1 MERRLKGSTM
11 LKLIVAALLALAV
24 PAAALAV
31 DEAPSP
37 VDLAKAACKSE
48 KAQVGANTFR
58 LTYPASSASAAMNA
72 CVAKRDGP
80 AATDLKNAAKAC
92 KAERAADPA
101 AFTKK
106 YATNKNGKNAY
117 GKCVSTKARHATGQ
131 ETQALVNAAKTCKK
145 LKAEQTATFEADYG
159 TKKNA
164 FAKCVAETA
173 KAS

>member
-1 MERRLKGSTM
+1 MR
-11 LKLIVAALLALAV
+11 KLILATLLALAV

-48 KAQVGANTFR
+48 KAQMGKNTFT
-58 LTYPASSASAAMNA
+58 LTYPASSASTTTNA
-72 CVAKRDGP
+72 CVTKRDGR
-80 AATDLKNAAKAC
+80 AAADLKNAAKEC

-101 AFTKK
+101 AFAKK
-106 YATNKNGKNAY
+106 YGTNKNGKNAY
-117 GKCVSTKARHATGQ
+117 GKCVSTKARHATEQ
-131 ETQALVNAAKTCKK
+131 ETQARVNAAKTCKK
-145 LKAEQTATFEADYG
+145 LKAEQKATFEAKYG

-164 FAKCVAETA
+164 FGKCVSETA

>member
-1 MERRLKGSTM
+1 M
-11 LKLIVAALLALAV
+11 LKLILAALLVLAV

-31 DEAPSP
+31 DETPSP

-48 KAQVGANTFR
+48 KAQLGTNTFM
-58 LTYPASSASAAMNA
+58 LTYSASASTAMNA

-106 YATNKNGKNAY
+106 YGTNKNGRNAY
-117 GKCVSTKARHATGQ
+117 GKCVSGKAHEAAAQRTNAR
-131 ETQALVNAAKTCKK
+131 ANAARTCKK
-145 LKAEQTATFEADYG
+145 PKAQKKAVFEAAYG
-159 TKKNA
+159 TRKNA
-164 FAKCVAETA
+164 FGKCVSKTA
-173 KAS
+173 RGS

>member
-1 MERRLKGSTM
+1 M
-11 LKLIVAALLALAV
+11 LKLILAALLVLAV
-24 PAAALAV
+24 PAAALAL
-31 DEAPSP
+31 DETPSP
-37 VDLAKAACKSE
+37 ADLAKAACKSE
-48 KAQVGANTFR
+48 KAQLGTNTFM
-58 LTYPASSASAAMNA
+58 LTYSASASTAMNA

-80 AATDLKNAAKAC
+80 TATDLKNAAKAC

-131 ETQALVNAAKTCKK
+131 ETQARVNAAKTCKK
-145 LKAEQTATFEADYG
+145 LKAEQKATFEADYG
-159 TKKNA
+159 TNKNA
-164 FAKCVAETA
+164 FAKCVAQTA